1 MVAKITIGSSLFG
14 AIKYNAD
21 KVNEGKGQL
30 LDTNKIFN
38 DGTGKVDI
46 AQALHDFGRHMPNQM
61 RTEKPVIHISLNPHP
76 DDRLTDKEL
85 TEMAHEYMQR
95 MGYGDQPYIIVKH
108 EDIDRHHLH
117 IVSVRVDEQGKRI
130 NSDFTHKRSLA
141 IIQDFER
148 RYNLHK
154 GEKRENRQQNPLHPV
169 NPDTGDI
176 KKQVGNTIKAVFS
189 TYQFQTIGE
198 LRALLSLYNLTVD
211 EVRGNAKGE
220 DYNGLIY
227 SVIDANGEKDAVK
240 REQSEL
246 AHSAEREHPRRVNPV
261 KVGNPFKSSLFG
273 KSVGYEA
280 LQKKAAASKQR
291 IKDKSLAEPT
301 KKALEYALRRTYDM
315 DELQQMLKAKGIDCV
330 FRYTDEGR
338 LYGATFIDHRTHC
351 VLNGSRMGKDLSA
364 NALESHFSTPPEEQI
379 HFRGHEGNEQERYHD
394 SDTDTNSSRIQM
406 PQLSNDSGTEY
417 RYSASSTATFLDALD
432 FLNSDNPVTDAEEE
446 AFRRRLQRKKKKRR
460 GPRL

>member
-1 MVAKITIGSSLFG
+1 MVAKITIGSGLFG

-46 AQALHDFGRHMPNQM
+46 VRAMHDFERHMPLQM
-61 RTEKPVIHISLNPHP
+61 RTEKPVIHVSLNPHP

-148 RYNLHK
+148 RYGLHQ
-154 GEKRENRQQNPLHPV
+154 GNKREAKQQNPLHPV

-176 KKQVGNTIKAVFS
+176 KRQVGNTVKAVFRE
-189 TYQFQTIGE
+189 YQFQTIGE

-220 DYNGLIY
+220 DYNGLVY
-227 SVIDANGEKDAVK
+227 SVIDANG
-240 REQSEL
+240 
-246 AHSAEREHPRRVNPV
+246 N

-273 KSVGYEA
+273 KTIGYEA
-280 LQKKAAASKQR
+280 LLRKAAFSKKN
-291 IKDKSLAEPT
+291 IKEKNLTEPT
-301 KKALEYALRRTYDM
+301 RKTLEYALCRTYDK
-315 DELQQMLKAKGIDCV
+315 DELMEILKGKGIDCV
-330 FRYTDEGR
+330 FRYTGENR

-351 VLNGSRMGKDLSA
+351 VLNGSRMGKEFSA
-364 NALESHFSTPPEEQI
+364 NALDKHFNSPIEER
-379 HFRGHEGNEQERYHD
+379 HPFRENEGNEQERYHD
-394 SDTDTNSSRIQM
+394 SDMDVDSSQG
-406 PQLSNDSGTEY
+406 QAQQSSDDSGTEY
-417 RYSASSTATFLDALD
+417 HHSASGTTSFLDALD
-432 FLNSDNPVTDAEEE
+432 FLNTDNPVTDAEEE
-446 AFRRRLQRKKKKRR
+446 AFRRKLQRKKKKRR
-460 GPRL
+460 APRL

>member
-38 DGTGKVDI
+38 DGTGKVDS

-117 IVSVRVDEQGKRI
+117 IVSIRVDEQGKRI
-130 NSDFTHKRSLA
+130 NCDFTKRRSLN
-141 IIQDFER
+141 ILCDFEQ
-148 RYNLHK
+148 RYNLHPGQK
-154 GEKRENRQQNPLHPV
+154 QESRQQNPLHPV
-169 NPDTGDI
+169 SPDAGDV
-176 KKQVGNTIKAVFS
+176 KKQVGNTVKAVFS
-189 TYQFQTIGE
+189 IYQFQTIGE

-211 EVRGNAKGE
+211 EVRGNIKGE
-220 DYNGLIY
+220 DYNGLVY
-227 SVIDANGEKDAVK
+227 SVIDVNGE
-240 REQSEL
+240 
-246 AHSAEREHPRRVNPV
+246 
-261 KVGNPFKSSLFG
+261 KVGNPFKSSLFS

-301 KKALEYALRRTYDM
+301 KKALEYALRRTYDK
-315 DELQQMLKAKGIDCV
+315 DEFMKILKEKGIDCV

-338 LYGATFIDHRTHC
+338 LYGATFIDHRIHC
-351 VLNGSRMGKDLSA
+351 VLNGSRMGKAFSA
-364 NALESHFSTPPEEQI
+364 NALEQHFNTPIEERLSYQEENNQSNELY
-379 HFRGHEGNEQERYHD
+379 HNSDTGSNEQQQH
-394 SDTDTNSSRIQM
+394 SDTIPKGDN
-406 PQLSNDSGTEY
+406 TEY
-417 RYSASSTATFLDALD
+417 RYSASNTATFLDALD
-432 FLNSDNPVTDAEEE
+432 FLNTDNPVTDAEEE
-446 AFRRRLQRKKKKRR
+446 AFRRKLQRKRKKRNR
-460 GPRL
+460 PRL

>member
-1 MVAKITIGSSLFG
+1 MVAKITIGSGLFG

-46 AQALHDFGRHMPNQM
+46 AQALHDFERHMPLQM
-61 RTEKPVIHISLNPHP
+61 RTEKPVIHVSLNPHP

-117 IVSVRVDEQGKRI
+117 IVSIRVDEQGKRI

-141 IIQDFER
+141 IVQDFER
-148 RYNLHK
+148 RYGLHQGNK
-154 GEKRENRQQNPLHPV
+154 QEAKQQNPLHPV

-176 KKQVGNTIKAVFS
+176 KKQVGNTVKAVFRD
-189 TYQFQTIGE
+189 YQFQTIGE

-220 DYNGLIY
+220 DYNGLVY
-227 SVIDANGEKDAVK
+227 SVIDANG
-240 REQSEL
+240 
-246 AHSAEREHPRRVNPV
+246 N

-280 LQKKAAASKQR
+280 LQRKAAFSKKN
-291 IKDKSLAEPT
+291 IKEKNLTEPT
-301 KKALEYALRRTYDM
+301 RKTLEYALRRTYDK
-315 DELQQMLKAKGIDCV
+315 DELVQMLKTKGIDCV

-351 VLNGSRMGKDLSA
+351 VLNGSRIGKEFSA
-364 NALESHFSTPPEEQI
+364 NALDKHFNTPIEEQQP
-379 HFRGHEGNEQERYHD
+379 FREHEGNEQERYHD
-394 SDTDTNSSRIQM
+394 SDTDTDSSQGQTQ
-406 PQLSNDSGTEY
+406 QLSDDSGTGY
-417 RYSASSTATFLDALD
+417 RYSASGTASFLDALA
-432 FLNSDNPVTDAEEE
+432 FLNTDNPVTDAEEE
-446 AFRRRLQRKKKKRR
+446 AFRRKLQRKKKKRR

>member
-1 MVAKITIGSSLFG
+1 MVAKITIGSGLFG

-46 AQALHDFGRHMPNQM
+46 VQAMHDFERHMPMQM

-130 NSDFTHKRSLA
+130 DSDYTHKRSLA
-141 IIQDFER
+141 IVQDFER

-154 GEKRENRQQNPLHPV
+154 GEKRENKQQNPLHPV

-176 KKQVGNTIKAVFS
+176 KKQVGNTVKAVFRD
-189 TYQFQTIGE
+189 YQFQKIGE

-220 DYNGLIY
+220 DYNGLVY
-227 SVIDANGEKDAVK
+227 SVIDTNG
-240 REQSEL
+240 
-246 AHSAEREHPRRVNPV
+246 N

-273 KSVGYEA
+273 KTVGYEA
-280 LQKKAAASKQR
+280 LQRKAAFSKKN
-291 IKDKSLAEPT
+291 IKEKNLTEPT
-301 KKALEYALRRTYDM
+301 KKALEYALHRTYDKG
-315 DELQQMLKAKGIDCV
+315 ELIQILKEKGIDSV

-338 LYGATFIDHRTHC
+338 LYGATFIDHRTRC
-351 VLNGSRMGKDLSA
+351 VLNGSRMGKEFSA
-364 NALESHFSTPPEEQI
+364 NTLDKHFNTPIEEQRP
-379 HFRGHEGNEQERYHD
+379 FPEHEDNEQERYHD
-394 SDTDTNSSRIQM
+394 SDTDTDSSQGQAQR
-406 PQLSNDSGTEY
+406 SSDDGGTEY
-417 RYSASSTATFLDALD
+417 RYSALSTASFLDALD
-432 FLNSDNPVTDAEEE
+432 FLNTDNPVTDAEEE
-446 AFRRRLQRKKKKRR
+446 AFRRKLQRKKKKRH

>member
-1 MVAKITIGSSLFG
+1 MVAKITIGSGLFG

-46 AQALHDFGRHMPNQM
+46 AQALHDFERHMPLQM
-61 RTEKPVIHISLNPHP
+61 RTEKPVIHVSLNPHP

-117 IVSVRVDEQGKRI
+117 IISVRVDEQGKRI

-141 IIQDFER
+141 IVQDFER

-154 GEKRENRQQNPLHPV
+154 GEKRENKQQNPLHPV
-169 NPDTGDI
+169 NTDAGDI
-176 KKQVGNTIKAVFS
+176 KKQVGNTVKAVFQD
-189 TYQFQTIGE
+189 YQFQTIGE

-211 EVRGNAKGE
+211 EVRGNTKGE
-220 DYNGLIY
+220 DYNGLVY
-227 SVIDANGEKDAVK
+227 SVIDAKGD
-240 REQSEL
+240 
-246 AHSAEREHPRRVNPV
+246 
-261 KVGNPFKSSLFG
+261 KVGNPFKSSLYG

-280 LQKKAAASKQR
+280 LQRKAAFSKKD
-291 IKDKSLAEPT
+291 IKEKNLTEPT
-301 KKALEYALRRTYDM
+301 KKALEYALHRTYDK
-315 DELQQMLKAKGIDCV
+315 DELVQMLKEKGIDSV

-351 VLNGSRMGKDLSA
+351 VLNGSRIGKEFSA
-364 NALESHFSTPPEEQI
+364 NALERHFNTPIEEQVP
-379 HFRGHEGNEQERYHD
+379 FKEHEDNEQERYHD
-394 SDTDTNSSRIQM
+394 SDT
-406 PQLSNDSGTEY
+406 GTSDYQHQSQPFPDDGGTGY
-417 RYSASSTATFLDALD
+417 RYSASGTASFLDALD
-432 FLNSDNPVTDAEEE
+432 FLYSDNPVTDAEEE
-446 AFRRRLQRKKKKRR
+446 AFRRKLQRKKKKRR
-460 GPRL
+460 GPKL

>member
-46 AQALHDFGRHMPNQM
+46 VQALHDFERHMPNQM

-76 DDRLTDKEL
+76 DDKLTDGEL
-85 TEMAHEYMQR
+85 TQMAHEYMQR

-117 IVSVRVDEQGKRI
+117 IVSVRVDEQGKRV
-130 NSDFTHKRSLA
+130 NCDFTKRRSLN
-141 IIQDFER
+141 ILRDFEQ
-148 RYNLHK
+148 RYDLNRCQ
-154 GEKRENRQQNPLHPV
+154 KRENGQQNPLHPV
-169 NPDTGDI
+169 NPNTGDI
-176 KKQVGNTIKAVFS
+176 KKQVGNTIKVVFS

-198 LRALLSLYNLTVD
+198 LRALLSLYNITVD
-211 EVRGNAKGE
+211 EVRGNVRGD
-220 DYNGLIY
+220 DYNGLVY
-227 SVIDANGEKDAVK
+227 SVIDANGE
-240 REQSEL
+240 
-246 AHSAEREHPRRVNPV
+246 

-280 LQKKAAASKQR
+280 LQKKAATSKQR
-291 IKDKSLAEPT
+291 IKDRNLTEPT
-301 KKALEYALRRTYDM
+301 KKALEYALKRTYDK
-315 DELQQMLKAKGIDCV
+315 DELVKMLKEKGFDCV

-351 VLNGSRMGKDLSA
+351 VLNGSHMGKAFSA
-364 NALESHFSTPPEEQI
+364 NALEQHFNTPKEEQTPYQEEI
-379 HFRGHEGNEQERYHD
+379 HSEREQYHNSD
-394 SDTDTNSSRIQM
+394 ANTSDRQQTNADIPNSDTD
-406 PQLSNDSGTEY
+406 Y
-417 RYSASSTATFLDALD
+417 RYSASGITTFFDALD
-432 FLNSDNPVTDAEEE
+432 VLNSDNPAIDPEEE
-446 AFRRRLQRKKKKRR
+446 AFRRKMLRKKKKRR

>member
-1 MVAKITIGSSLFG
+1 MVAKITIGSGLFG

-46 AQALHDFGRHMPNQM
+46 VQAMHGFERHMPMQM

-76 DDRLTDKEL
+76 DDKLTDKEL

-130 NSDFTHKRSLA
+130 NSDFTHKRSLT
-141 IIQDFER
+141 IVQDFER

-154 GEKRENRQQNPLHPV
+154 GEKRENKQQNPLHPV
-169 NPDTGDI
+169 NPDTRDI
-176 KKQVGNTIKAVFS
+176 KKQVGNTVKAVFRD
-189 TYQFQTIGE
+189 YQFQTIGE

-211 EVRGNAKGE
+211 EIRGNAKGE
-220 DYNGLIY
+220 DYNGLVY
-227 SVIDANGEKDAVK
+227 SVVDANG
-240 REQSEL
+240 
-246 AHSAEREHPRRVNPV
+246 N
-261 KVGNPFKSSLFG
+261 KVGKPFKSSLFG
-273 KSVGYEA
+273 KTVGYEA
-280 LQKKAAASKQR
+280 LLRKAAFSKNN
-291 IKDKSLAEPT
+291 IKEKNLTEPT
-301 KKALEYALRRTYDM
+301 RKTLEYALRRTYDK
-315 DELQQMLKAKGIDCV
+315 DELVQMLKAKGIDCV

-351 VLNGSRMGKDLSA
+351 VLNGSRMGKDFSA
-364 NALESHFSTPPEEQI
+364 NALERHFNTPVEEQ
-379 HFRGHEGNEQERYHD
+379 HPFREQEGNEQERYHD
-394 SDTDTNSSRIQM
+394 SDMDTDSSHGQT
-406 PQLSNDSGTEY
+406 QQSLDDSGTEY
-417 RYSASSTATFLDALD
+417 RHSASGTAFFFDALD
-432 FLNSDNPVTDAEEE
+432 FLNTDNPVTDAEEE
-446 AFRRRLQRKKKKRR
+446 AFRRRLQRKKKKHRS
-460 GPRL
+460 PKL

>member
-1 MVAKITIGSSLFG
+1 MVAKITIGSGLFG

-46 AQALHDFGRHMPNQM
+46 AQALHDFERHMPLQM

-85 TEMAHEYMQR
+85 TGMAHEYMQR

-117 IVSVRVDEQGKRI
+117 IISVRVDEQGKRI

-141 IIQDFER
+141 IVQDFER

-154 GEKRENRQQNPLHPV
+154 GEKRENKQQNPLHPV

-176 KKQVGNTIKAVFS
+176 KKQVGNTVKAVFHD
-189 TYQFQTIGE
+189 YQFQTIGE

-220 DYNGLIY
+220 DYNGLVY
-227 SVIDANGEKDAVK
+227 SVIDANG
-240 REQSEL
+240 
-246 AHSAEREHPRRVNPV
+246 N
-261 KVGNPFKSSLFG
+261 KVSNPFKSSLLG

-280 LQKKAAASKQR
+280 LQRKAAFSKKN
-291 IKDKSLAEPT
+291 IKEKNLTEPT
-301 KKALEYALRRTYDM
+301 KKALEYALRHTYDKN
-315 DELQQMLKAKGIDCV
+315 ELIHILKEKGIDCV

-351 VLNGSRMGKDLSA
+351 VLNGSRMGKDFSA
-364 NALESHFSTPPEEQI
+364 NALERHFNTPIEEQVPFKE
-379 HFRGHEGNEQERYHD
+379 HDDNEQEQYHY
-394 SDTDTNSSRIQM
+394 SDTGNSDYQHQTQQFTDNSDT
-406 PQLSNDSGTEY
+406 GY
-417 RYSASSTATFLDALD
+417 RYSASGTASFLDALD
-432 FLNSDNPVTDAEEE
+432 FLNTDNPVTDAEEE
-446 AFRRRLQRKKKKRR
+446 AFRRKLQRKKKKRR
-460 GPRL
+460 APRL

>member
-1 MVAKITIGSSLFG
+1 MVAKITIGSGLFG
-14 AIKYNAD
+14 AIKYNAN

-46 AQALHDFGRHMPNQM
+46 VQAMHDFERHMPMQM
-61 RTEKPVIHISLNPHP
+61 RTEKPVIHVSLNPHP

-141 IIQDFER
+141 IVQDFEK

-154 GEKRENRQQNPLHPV
+154 GEKRENKQQKPLHPV

-176 KKQVGNTIKAVFS
+176 KKQVGNTVKAVFHD
-189 TYQFQTIGE
+189 YQFQTIGE

-220 DYNGLIY
+220 DYNGLVY
-227 SVIDANGEKDAVK
+227 SVIDANG
-240 REQSEL
+240 
-246 AHSAEREHPRRVNPV
+246 N

-280 LQKKAAASKQR
+280 LQRKAAFSKKNIR
-291 IKDKSLAEPT
+291 EKNLTGLT
-301 KKALEYALRRTYDM
+301 KKALEYALRRTYDKE
-315 DELQQMLKAKGIDCV
+315 ELIQILKEKGIDCV
-330 FRYTDEGR
+330 FRYTDERR

-351 VLNGSRMGKDLSA
+351 VLNGSRIGKEFSA
-364 NALESHFSTPPEEQI
+364 NALERHFNTPIEEQVP
-379 HFRGHEGNEQERYHD
+379 FKKHEDNEQERYHD
-394 SDTDTNSSRIQM
+394 SDTGTSDYQHQSQ
-406 PQLSNDSGTEY
+406 PFPDDCGTEY
-417 RYSASSTATFLDALD
+417 RYSALSTASFLDALD
-432 FLNSDNPVTDAEEE
+432 FLNTDNPVTDAEEE
-446 AFRRRLQRKKKKRR
+446 AFRRKLQRKKKKRR
-460 GPRL
+460 GPKL

>member
-1 MVAKITIGSSLFG
+1 MVAKITIGSGLFG

-21 KVNEGKGQL
+21 KVNEDKGQL

-38 DGTGKVDI
+38 EGTGKVDI
-46 AQALHDFGRHMPNQM
+46 VQAMHDFERHMPLQM

-154 GEKRENRQQNPLHPV
+154 GEKRENKLQNPLHPA

-176 KKQVGNTIKAVFS
+176 KKQVGNTVKAVFRD
-189 TYQFQTIGE
+189 YQFQTIGE

-220 DYNGLIY
+220 DYNGLVY
-227 SVIDANGEKDAVK
+227 SVIDANG
-240 REQSEL
+240 
-246 AHSAEREHPRRVNPV
+246 N

-273 KSVGYEA
+273 KTVGYEA
-280 LQKKAAASKQR
+280 LRRKAAFSKKN
-291 IKDKSLAEPT
+291 IKEKNLTEST
-301 KKALEYALRRTYDM
+301 RRTLEYALRRTYDK
-315 DELQQMLKAKGIDCV
+315 DELVQMLKTKGIDCV

-351 VLNGSRMGKDLSA
+351 VLNGSRIGKEFSA
-364 NALESHFSTPPEEQI
+364 NALDKHFNTPIEEQ
-379 HFRGHEGNEQERYHD
+379 HPFREQEGNEQERYHD
-394 SDTDTNSSRIQM
+394 SDTDTESSRRQT
-406 PQLSNDSGTEY
+406 QQSSDDSGTEY
-417 RYSASSTATFLDALD
+417 RHSVSGTASFLDALD
-432 FLNSDNPVTDAEEE
+432 FLNTDNPVTDAEEE
-446 AFRRRLQRKKKKRR
+446 AFRRKQQRKKKKRR
-460 GPRL
+460 SPKL

>member
-1 MVAKITIGSSLFG
+1 MVAKITIGSGLFG
-14 AIKYNAD
+14 AIRYNAN

-38 DGTGKVDI
+38 DGTGRVNI
-46 AQALHDFGRHMPNQM
+46 AQVVQDFGRHMPRQM

-117 IVSVRVDEQGKRI
+117 IVSVRVDEQGKRV
-130 NSDFTHKRSLA
+130 NSDFTKRRSLA
-141 IIQDFER
+141 ILKDFEQ
-148 RYNLHK
+148 RYGLHQ
-154 GEKRENRQQNPLHPV
+154 GNKRENKQQNPLHPV
-169 NPDTGDI
+169 NPDAGDI
-176 KKQVGNTIKAVFS
+176 KKQVGNTVKAVFND
-189 TYQFQTIGE
+189 YQFQTIGE
-198 LRALLSLYNLTVD
+198 LRALLSLYNITVD
-211 EVRGNAKGE
+211 EVRGNVRGE
-220 DYNGLIY
+220 DYNGLVY
-227 SVIDANGEKDAVK
+227 SVIDANGE
-240 REQSEL
+240 
-246 AHSAEREHPRRVNPV
+246 

-280 LQKKAAASKQR
+280 LHRKAAFSKKN
-291 IKDKSLAEPT
+291 IKEKSLTEPT
-301 KKALEYALRRTYDM
+301 KKALVYALRHTYDK
-315 DELQQMLKAKGIDCV
+315 DEFVRMLKEKGIDCV

-351 VLNGSRMGKDLSA
+351 VLNGSRMGKEFSA
-364 NALESHFSTPPEEQI
+364 KALERHFNTPPEERI
-379 HFRGHEGNEQERYHD
+379 HQQEENTNPEQERYHD
-394 SDTDTNSSRIQM
+394 NDAG
-406 PQLSNDSGTEY
+406 NDSNQNQTQQSSDDSGIEY
-417 RYSASSTATFLDALD
+417 RHSASGTATFLDALD
-432 FLNSDNPVTDAEEE
+432 FLNTDNPVTDAEEE

>member
-1 MVAKITIGSSLFG
+1 MVAKITIGSGLFG

-46 AQALHDFGRHMPNQM
+46 VQAMHDFERRMPKQM

-130 NSDFTHKRSLA
+130 NSDFTYKRSLA
-141 IIQDFER
+141 IVQDFER
-148 RYNLHK
+148 RYRLHQGNK
-154 GEKRENRQQNPLHPV
+154 QEVKQQNPLHPV

-176 KKQVGNTIKAVFS
+176 KKQVGNTVKAVFRD
-189 TYQFQTIGE
+189 YQFQTIGE

-220 DYNGLIY
+220 DYNGLVY
-227 SVIDANGEKDAVK
+227 SVIDANG
-240 REQSEL
+240 
-246 AHSAEREHPRRVNPV
+246 N

-273 KSVGYEA
+273 KTIGYEA
-280 LQKKAAASKQR
+280 LLRKAAFSKKN
-291 IKDKSLAEPT
+291 IKEKNLTEPT
-301 KKALEYALRRTYDM
+301 RKTLEYALRRTYDK
-315 DELQQMLKAKGIDCV
+315 DELVQMLKAKGIDCV

-351 VLNGSRMGKDLSA
+351 VLNGSRIGKEFSA
-364 NALESHFSTPPEEQI
+364 NALDKHFNTPIEEQQP
-379 HFRGHEGNEQERYHD
+379 FREHEGNEQERYHD
-394 SDTDTNSSRIQM
+394 GESDADSSQG
-406 PQLSNDSGTEY
+406 QTQQSSDDSGTEY
-417 RYSASSTATFLDALD
+417 RHSPSGTASFLDALD
-432 FLNSDNPVTDAEEE
+432 FLNTDNPVTDAEEE
-446 AFRRRLQRKKKKRR
+446 AFRRKLQRKKKRRR
-460 GPRL
+460 GPKL

>member
-1 MVAKITIGSSLFG
+1 MVAKITIGSGLFG

-46 AQALHDFGRHMPNQM
+46 AQAMHDFERHMPLQM
-61 RTEKPVIHISLNPHP
+61 RTEKPVIHVSLNPHP

-141 IIQDFER
+141 IVQDFER

-154 GEKRENRQQNPLHPV
+154 GEKRENKQQNPLHPV

-176 KKQVGNTIKAVFS
+176 KKQVGNTVKAVFRD
-189 TYQFQTIGE
+189 YQFQTIGE
-198 LRALLSLYNLTVD
+198 LRALLSLYNMTVD

-220 DYNGLIY
+220 DYNGLVY
-227 SVIDANGEKDAVK
+227 SVVDANGE
-240 REQSEL
+240 
-246 AHSAEREHPRRVNPV
+246 
-261 KVGNPFKSSLFG
+261 KVGNPFKSSLFD

-280 LQKKAAASKQR
+280 LQRKAAFSKKN
-291 IKDKSLAEPT
+291 IKEKNLTEPT
-301 KKALEYALRRTYDM
+301 RKTVEYALRRTYDK
-315 DELQQMLKAKGIDCV
+315 DELVQMLKAKGIDCV

-351 VLNGSRMGKDLSA
+351 VLNGSRMGKDFSA
-364 NALESHFSTPPEEQI
+364 NALEWHFNTPIEEQVP
-379 HFRGHEGNEQERYHD
+379 FNKPEDNEQERYHD
-394 SDTDTNSSRIQM
+394 SDTGTGDYQHQSQPFSD
-406 PQLSNDSGTEY
+406 DSGTEY
-417 RYSASSTATFLDALD
+417 HYSALGTASFLDALD
-432 FLNSDNPVTDAEEE
+432 FLITDNPVTDAEEE
-446 AFRRRLQRKKKKRR
+446 AFRRKLQRKKKKRH
-460 GPRL
+460 GPKL

>member
-38 DGTGKVDI
+38 DCTGKVDI
-46 AQALHDFGRHMPNQM
+46 PHTLHDFERHMPLQM

-95 MGYGDQPYIIVKH
+95 MGYGNQPYIIVKH

-117 IVSVRVDEQGKRI
+117 IISVRVDEQGKRI

-141 IIQDFER
+141 IVQDFER
-148 RYNLHK
+148 RYNLLK
-154 GEKRENRQQNPLHPV
+154 GEKRENKQQNPLPPV

-176 KKQVGNTIKAVFS
+176 KKQVGNTVKAVFRD
-189 TYQFQTIGE
+189 YQFQTIGE

-220 DYNGLIY
+220 DYNGLVY
-227 SVIDANGEKDAVK
+227 SVIDANG
-240 REQSEL
+240 
-246 AHSAEREHPRRVNPV
+246 N

-280 LQKKAAASKQR
+280 LQRKAAFSKKN
-291 IKDKSLAEPT
+291 IKEKNLTEPT
-301 KKALEYALRRTYDM
+301 KKALEYALRHTYDKN
-315 DELQQMLKAKGIDCV
+315 ELIHILKEKGIDCV

-351 VLNGSRMGKDLSA
+351 VLNGSRIGKEFSA
-364 NALESHFSTPPEEQI
+364 NALERHFNTPIEEQVP
-379 HFRGHEGNEQERYHD
+379 FKEHEDNKQERYHD
-394 SDTDTNSSRIQM
+394 SDTDTDSSHGQT
-406 PQLSNDSGTEY
+406 QQSSDDSGTEY
-417 RYSASSTATFLDALD
+417 RYSASDTASFLDALD
-432 FLNSDNPVTDAEEE
+432 FLNTDNPVTDAEEE
-446 AFRRRLQRKKKKRR
+446 AFRRKLQRKKKKHR
-460 GPRL
+460 GPKL

>member
-21 KVNEGKGQL
+21 KVNEGKGLL

-46 AQALHDFGRHMPNQM
+46 VQALHDFERHMPNQM

-130 NSDFTHKRSLA
+130 NCDFTKRRSLN
-141 IIQDFER
+141 ILRDFEQG
-148 RYNLHK
+148 YNLHRGQK
-154 GEKRENRQQNPLHPV
+154 QKSRQQNHLHPV
-169 NPDTGDI
+169 NPDTGDV
-176 KKQVGNTIKAVFS
+176 KKQVGNTVKAVFRD
-189 TYQFQTIGE
+189 YQFQAIGE

-211 EVRGNAKGE
+211 EVRGNIKGE
-220 DYNGLIY
+220 DYNGLVY
-227 SVIDANGEKDAVK
+227 SVIDVK
-240 REQSEL
+240 GK
-246 AHSAEREHPRRVNPV
+246 

-273 KSVGYEA
+273 KSVGYES
-280 LQKKAAASKQR
+280 LQKKNAFSK
-291 IKDKSLAEPT
+291 KNNKEKNLTEPT
-301 KKALEYALRRTYDM
+301 KKSLEYALKRTYDK
-315 DELQQMLKAKGIDCV
+315 DEFVKILKEKGIDCV

-351 VLNGSRMGKDLSA
+351 VLNGSRMGKAFSA
-364 NALESHFSTPPEEQI
+364 NTLEQHFNTPPEEQTPFTEKEEKQNEQPDSETASAGGQQQSTS
-379 HFRGHEGNEQERYHD
+379 HNEQEHNE
-394 SDTDTNSSRIQM
+394 SK
-406 PQLSNDSGTEY
+406 SGL
-417 RYSASSTATFLDALD
+417 ASFLDALD
-432 FLNSDNPVTDAEEE
+432 ILNSDNPVTDAEEE

>member
-1 MVAKITIGSSLFG
+1 MVAKITIGSGLFG

-46 AQALHDFGRHMPNQM
+46 VQALHDFERHMPNRM

-130 NSDFTHKRSLA
+130 NCDFTKRRSLN
-141 IIQDFER
+141 ILRDFEQ

-154 GEKRENRQQNPLHPV
+154 GEKRENKQQNPLHPV

-176 KKQVGNTIKAVFS
+176 KKQVGNTVKAVFS

-198 LRALLSLYNLTVD
+198 LRALLSLYNLTVE
-211 EVRGNAKGE
+211 EVRGNIKGE
-220 DYNGLIY
+220 DYNGLVY
-227 SVIDANGEKDAVK
+227 SVIDKEGVK
-240 REQSEL
+240 I
-246 AHSAEREHPRRVNPV
+246 
-261 KVGNPFKSSLFG
+261 GNPFKSSLFG

-280 LQKKAAASKQR
+280 LQKKATFSKR
-291 IKDKSLAEPT
+291 NIKEKNLTEPT
-301 KKALEYALRRTYDM
+301 KKALEDALHHTYDKE
-315 DELQQMLKAKGIDCV
+315 ELVQMLKSKGIDCV

-338 LYGATFIDHRTHC
+338 LYGATFIDQRTHC
-351 VLNGSRMGKDLSA
+351 VLNGSRMGKAFSA
-364 NALESHFSTPPEEQI
+364 NALDQHFNTPIEERLSYQ
-379 HFRGHEGNEQERYHD
+379 EENTQNNERYHN
-394 SDTDTNSSRIQM
+394 SDTNTNEHQQTNTEI
-406 PQLSNDSGTEY
+406 PDSGTEY
-417 RYSASSTATFLDALD
+417 RHSTSGTATFLDALD

-446 AFRRRLQRKKKKRR
+446 AFRRRLQRKKKRR
-460 GPRL
+460 GPSL

>member
-46 AQALHDFGRHMPNQM
+46 VQAMHDFERHMPMQM

-95 MGYGDQPYIIVKH
+95 MGYGDQPYIVVKH
-108 EDIDRHHLH
+108 EDIARHHLH
-117 IVSVRVDEQGKRI
+117 IISVRVDEQGKRI

-141 IIQDFER
+141 IVQDFER

-154 GEKRENRQQNPLHPV
+154 GEKRENKQQNPLHPV
-169 NPDTGDI
+169 NPDTGEI
-176 KKQVGNTIKAVFS
+176 KKQVGNSVKAVFRD
-189 TYQFQTIGE
+189 YQFQTIGE
-198 LRALLSLYNLTVD
+198 LRALLSLYNMTVE

-220 DYNGLIY
+220 DYNGLVY
-227 SVIDANGEKDAVK
+227 SVIDANG
-240 REQSEL
+240 
-246 AHSAEREHPRRVNPV
+246 N

-280 LQKKAAASKQR
+280 LQRKAAFSKKN
-291 IKDKSLAEPT
+291 IKEKNLTGPT
-301 KKALEYALRRTYDM
+301 KKALEYALHRTYDK
-315 DELQQMLKAKGIDCV
+315 DELIQILKEKGIDCV
-330 FRYTDEGR
+330 FRYTDENR
-338 LYGATFIDHRTHC
+338 LYGTTFVDHRTRC
-351 VLNGSRMGKDLSA
+351 VLNGSRIGKEFSA
-364 NALESHFSTPPEEQI
+364 NALERHFNTPIEEQVP
-379 HFRGHEGNEQERYHD
+379 FKEHEDNEQERYHD
-394 SDTDTNSSRIQM
+394 SDTGTDSSQG
-406 PQLSNDSGTEY
+406 QTQQSSDDSGTEY
-417 RYSASSTATFLDALD
+417 RYSASGTASFLDALD
-432 FLNSDNPVTDAEEE
+432 FLNTDNPVTDAEEE
-446 AFRRRLQRKKKKRR
+446 AFRRKLQRKKKKRR

>member
-1 MVAKITIGSSLFG
+1 MVAKITIGSGLFG

-46 AQALHDFGRHMPNQM
+46 AQALHDFERHMPMQM

-117 IVSVRVDEQGKRI
+117 IISIRVDEQGRRI
-130 NSDFTHKRSLA
+130 NSDFTHKRSLS
-141 IIQDFER
+141 IVRDFEQ
-148 RYNLHK
+148 RYGLHQ
-154 GEKRENRQQNPLHPV
+154 GNKRENKQRNPLHPV

-176 KKQVGNTIKAVFS
+176 KKQVGNTVKTVFRD
-189 TYQFQTIGE
+189 YQFQTIGE

-220 DYNGLIY
+220 DYNGLVY
-227 SVIDANGEKDAVK
+227 SVIDKNGNKI
-240 REQSEL
+240 SM
-246 AHSAEREHPRRVNPV
+246 
-261 KVGNPFKSSLFG
+261 PFKSSLFG
-273 KSVGYEA
+273 RSVGYEA
-280 LQKKAAASKQR
+280 LLRKAAFSKKN
-291 IKDKSLAEPT
+291 IKEKNLTEPT
-301 KKALEYALRRTYDM
+301 RKTLEYALHRTYDKE
-315 DELQQMLKAKGIDCV
+315 ELVKMLKDKGIDCV
-330 FRYTDEGR
+330 FRYTDKGR

-351 VLNGSRMGKDLSA
+351 VLNGSRMGKEFSA
-364 NALESHFSTPPEEQI
+364 NALEKHFNTPIEDQQPFREQA
-379 HFRGHEGNEQERYHD
+379 ESEQRYHD
-394 SDTDTNSSRIQM
+394 SDTGTNYGQYQS
-406 PQLSNDSGTEY
+406 PNTGDDLADSGTGY
-417 RYSASSTATFLDALD
+417 RHSASDTASFLDALD
-432 FLNSDNPVTDAEEE
+432 FLNTDNPTVDPEEE
-446 AFRRRLQRKKKKRR
+446 AFRRKLQRKKKRR
-460 GPRL
+460 GRRL

>member
-1 MVAKITIGSSLFG
+1 MVAKITIGSGLFG

-46 AQALHDFGRHMPNQM
+46 AQALHDFERHMPLQM
-61 RTEKPVIHISLNPHP
+61 RTEKPVIHVSLNPHP

-117 IVSVRVDEQGKRI
+117 IISVRVDEQGKRI

-141 IIQDFER
+141 IVQDFER

-154 GEKRENRQQNPLHPV
+154 CEKRENRQQNPLLPV

-176 KKQVGNTIKAVFS
+176 KKQVGNTVKAVFRD
-189 TYQFQTIGE
+189 YQFQTIGE
-198 LRALLSLYNLTVD
+198 LRALLSLYNLTVE

-220 DYNGLIY
+220 DYNGLVY
-227 SVIDANGEKDAVK
+227 SVIDANG
-240 REQSEL
+240 
-246 AHSAEREHPRRVNPV
+246 N

-273 KSVGYEA
+273 KTVGYEA
-280 LQKKAAASKQR
+280 LQRKAAFSKKN
-291 IKDKSLAEPT
+291 IKEKNLTDPT
-301 KKALEYALRRTYDM
+301 RKTLEYALRRTYDK
-315 DELQQMLKAKGIDCV
+315 DELVQMLKTKGIDCV

-351 VLNGSRMGKDLSA
+351 VLNGSRIGKEFSA
-364 NALESHFSTPPEEQI
+364 NALDKHFNTPIEEQQP
-379 HFRGHEGNEQERYHD
+379 FREHEGNEQERYHD
-394 SDTDTNSSRIQM
+394 SDTDTDSSHGQT
-406 PQLSNDSGTEY
+406 QQASDDSGTGY
-417 RYSASSTATFLDALD
+417 RYSALSTASFLDALD
-432 FLNSDNPVTDAEEE
+432 FLNTDNPVTDAEEE
-446 AFRRRLQRKKKKRR
+446 AFRRKLQRKKKKRR